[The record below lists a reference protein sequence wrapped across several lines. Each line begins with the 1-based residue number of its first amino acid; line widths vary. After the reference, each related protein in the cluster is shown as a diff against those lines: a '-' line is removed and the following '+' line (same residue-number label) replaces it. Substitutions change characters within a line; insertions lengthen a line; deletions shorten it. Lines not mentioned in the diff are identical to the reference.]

1 MSMQEPPPPP
11 PWWETL
17 VADSPTSRA
26 VSVFQGRVPAGT
38 QIQRPPAYG
47 IGRIGQGFGEA
58 QRGTTRFVANTLGG
72 AGRWI
77 AGRPQAP
84 EGRGLGDLMYDPVA
98 AQSRFGG
105 NPDFDPFNPP
115 TRAPYTGQMDFPQP
129 GSPFYTPGAEQAFLE
144 AQRLAGQE
152 PGEALPSRQEIAA
165 ELAAMLG
172 MDGGGGGAARPD
184 FSAYRAALTEQ
195 AQGLNAQI
203 QAMYNALGEEAG
215 ANVGRI
221 QDIYG
226 GASAGIGDVYGSA
239 IGNVGDA
246 YSSAQQQAA
255 DQMARLGIEEAA
267 PAVLNPM
274 ALSQAEALSQ
284 LEQGQAGGLA
294 ATERFGSAASGFGS
308 QMAQTAQQ
316 QGTEMNA
323 AILASLQNR
332 LAESLAAEQTGGGG
346 GGGRGA
352 SVSDQLRLMQYAD
365 EVYNRDV
372 LGQVPLEERRFAF
385 QQAESIIRN
394 SRNDEEAFL
403 KLTTNPMPGSNKPME
418 PEDAEA
424 AIRYA
429 RETFAPNF
437 GPNF

>member
-1 MSMQEPPPPP
+1 MSMLGSNVRVGSVRPMSGGVTPPPTPP
-11 PWWETL
+11 SYESHTE
-17 VADSPTSRA
+17 
-26 VSVFQGRVPAGT
+26 
-38 QIQRPPAYG
+38 
-47 IGRIGQGFGEA
+47 RIKRE
-58 QRGTTRFVANTLGG
+58 RE
-72 AGRWI
+72 AGRAQNPDAWAYRESGLPSLLQAVPEAAWGFQDFLDQNLNVGRWFSGQPQI
-77 AGRPQAP
+77 GASPQPTGRPTPSYSAGEGFYSTTAP
-84 EGRGLGDLMYDPVA
+84 
-98 AQSRFGG
+98 
-105 NPDFDPFNPP
+105 
-115 TRAPYTGQMDFPQP
+115 TPQP
-129 GSPFYTPGAEQAFLE
+129 
-144 AQRLAGQE
+144 
-152 PGEALPSRQEIAA
+152 PSRQEVAA
-165 ELAAMLG
+165 QIAAMLG
-172 MDGGGGGAARPD
+172 MGGGGGGGAARPD

-226 GASAGIGDVYGSA
+226 GASTGIGDVYGSA

-274 ALSQAEALSQ
+274 ALSQAEAVSQ

-346 GGGRGA
+346 GGGGRGA

-372 LGQVPLEERRFAF
+372 LGELPLDERKFGF
-385 QQAESIIRN
+385 QQAQAFAEPTNAARQTVLSML
-394 SRNDEEAFL
+394 NDLTYGKGVNGKRVPIEEA
-403 KLTTNPMPGSNKPME
+403 KRITASNLQAAGYPDNVIA
-418 PEDAEA
+418 PLLAE
-424 AIRYA
+424 Y
-429 RETFAPNF
+429 
-437 GPNF
+437 

>member
-1 MSMQEPPPPP
+1 
-11 PWWETL
+11 
-17 VADSPTSRA
+17 
-26 VSVFQGRVPAGT
+26 
-38 QIQRPPAYG
+38 
-47 IGRIGQGFGEA
+47 
-58 QRGTTRFVANTLGG
+58 
-72 AGRWI
+72 
-77 AGRPQAP
+77 
-84 EGRGLGDLMYDPVA
+84 
-98 AQSRFGG
+98 
-105 NPDFDPFNPP
+105 
-115 TRAPYTGQMDFPQP
+115 
-129 GSPFYTPGAEQAFLE
+129 
-144 AQRLAGQE
+144 
-152 PGEALPSRQEIAA
+152 
-165 ELAAMLG
+165 MLG
-172 MDGGGGGAARPD
+172 MGGGGGGGAARPD

-239 IGNVGDA
+239 MGNVGDA

-284 LEQGQAGGLA
+284 LEQGQAGGLT

-346 GGGRGA
+346 GGGGM
-352 SVSDQLRLMQYAD
+352 SVRDQLALQDAYR
-365 EVYNRDV
+365 RDV
-372 LGQVPLEERRFAF
+372 LGELPLDERKFAF
-385 QQAESIIRN
+385 DVAEASARPVNRYSEWARDKFFELTTPQRGQKPIMTP
-394 SRNDEEAFL
+394 EEA
-403 KLTTNPMPGSNKPME
+403 
-418 PEDAEA
+418 EA
-424 AIRYA
+424 YLNAVDSTLNR
-429 RETFAPNF
+429 
-437 GPNF
+437 